1 MYLLSLRLAPSPWV
15 GTRFSGTAQET
26 VPSVSTQ
33 TVTPRPVDFFQ
44 VWALDGS
51 PPGPSQTP
59 LSPGISGLPDAR
71 AMLPRSG
78 VCAEAG
84 PRIVRTPS
92 AIASRRKFM
101 AQHPARS
108 GVPAQGLLHTGLIAG
123 RQRRC
128 RIVHRVTILAVI
140 LGGVQRVVGG
150 GDQPVR
156 ERADLPA
163 PLRDADRDR
172 DRDIGADAGLGVLA
186 ADIEHPARDHRT
198 LAQRR
203 SRQHNAE
210 FVTPGARPPVAGP

>member
-1 MYLLSLRLAPSPWV
+1 MYLLSVRWAPSPWV
-15 GTRFSGTAQET
+15 GIRFSGTAQNT

-33 TVTPRPVDFFQ
+33 TVTPRRVGFFACSCAPPRAEPAGPSVWCTMMFFQ
-44 VWALDGS
+44 GWAFDGS
-51 PPGPSQTP
+51 PHGASQTTF
-59 LSPGISGLPDAR
+59 SPGISGLPDAR

-108 GVPAQGLLHTGLIAG
+108 GVPAQGLLQHGLIAG

-172 DRDIGADAGLGVLA
+172 D
-186 ADIEHPARDHRT
+186 
-198 LAQRR
+198 
-203 SRQHNAE
+203 
-210 FVTPGARPPVAGP
+210 